1 MLIDVGAFENYG
13 KPSCPFIMPCS
24 HSDGQLLALNPPCLH
39 KSMLN
44 LESCPSVAKKKHCHG
59 FGPAL
64 RNHMNVSEDIEGC
77 VLSILQ
83 F

>member
-24 HSDGQLLALNPPCLH
+24 HSDGQLLALNPPCLD

-44 LESCPSVAKKKHCHG
+44 LESCPSVTVGCKKNTLPWLWSSFAKPYEC
-59 FGPAL
+59 A
-64 RNHMNVSEDIEGC
+64 
-77 VLSILQ
+77 
-83 F
+83 

>member
-24 HSDGQLLALNPPCLH
+24 HSDGQLLALNPPCLD

-44 LESCPSVAKKKHCHG
+44 LESCPSVTVGCKKKHTVM
-59 FGPAL
+59 AL
-64 RNHMNVSEDIEGC
+64 VQLCETI
-77 VLSILQ
+77 
-83 F
+83 